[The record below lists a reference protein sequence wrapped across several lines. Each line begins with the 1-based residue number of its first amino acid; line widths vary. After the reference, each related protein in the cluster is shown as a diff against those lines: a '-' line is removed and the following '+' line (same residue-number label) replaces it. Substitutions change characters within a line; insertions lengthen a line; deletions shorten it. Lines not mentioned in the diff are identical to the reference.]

1 MKERARDLNG
11 YPINHQEMRFR
22 NIVDVPALPKNDD
35 LLELP
40 TRSGLSIPAI
50 VVRTD
55 WSDERV
61 IVSCQFARS
70 RITRDEYDAL
80 ASDPD
85 WELKHLLA

>member
-1 MKERARDLNG
+1 MKERARDGHG

-22 NIVDVPALPKNDD
+22 KMVDVPALPKADD
-35 LLELP
+35 KLELD
-40 TRSGLSIPAI
+40 TRSGRMIPAV

-55 WSDERV
+55 WSEERV
-61 IVSCQFARS
+61 VVSCQFARQ

-80 ASDPD
+80 ATDPD